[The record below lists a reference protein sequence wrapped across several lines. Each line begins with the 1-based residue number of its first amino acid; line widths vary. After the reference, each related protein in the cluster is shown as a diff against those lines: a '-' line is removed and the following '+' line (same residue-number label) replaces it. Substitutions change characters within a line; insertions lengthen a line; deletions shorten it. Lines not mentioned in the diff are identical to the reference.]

1 MVFNGLAFTLMETS
15 ICAVG
20 AYVSGFRCLWSSVC
34 VCVCVLNA
42 KLAHSMR
49 NFRIPRPINS
59 IPTSQAQRQCQL
71 GRVPIK
77 PKTSN
82 LPLFPNG
89 FVRHVTHWLHRDVT
103 SDSFDTDITVPI
115 RLARIHLTTK
125 SYSFTPKCNKHL
137 INLRSQQPSRRPQFI
152 CWIPFPSDCN
162 PKRWPNPNVSSA
174 IG

>member
-1 MVFNGLAFTLMETS
+1 MS
-15 ICAVG
+15 P
-20 AYVSGFRCLWSSVC
+20 GFDACDRAC
-34 VCVCVLNA
+34 VCACVFWMLNWHIRCGTSEFQA
-42 KLAHSMR
+42 
-49 NFRIPRPINS
+49 INS
-59 IPTSQAQRQCQL
+59 IPTSQAQRECQL

-115 RLARIHLTTK
+115 RLDRIHLTTK

-137 INLRSQQPSRRPQFI
+137 INLRSLQPSRRPQFI
-152 CWIPFPSDCN
+152 GWIPFPSDCN
-162 PKRWPNPNVSSA
+162 PERWPNRNVSSA
-174 IG
+174 IGEDSDGVQCN